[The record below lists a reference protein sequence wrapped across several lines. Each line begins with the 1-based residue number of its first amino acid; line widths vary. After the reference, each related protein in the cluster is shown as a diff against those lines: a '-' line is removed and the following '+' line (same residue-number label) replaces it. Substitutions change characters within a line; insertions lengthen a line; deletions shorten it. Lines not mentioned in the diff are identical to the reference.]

1 MSDLAF
7 VLVAALAITLFVRA
21 LTKSTA
27 GMRKEVHATEEEEMS
42 IIHAQTPKSLS
53 MNSTFARDNP
63 SPDTIM
69 DSPMKAADQRQT
81 SIFHVQTSTN
91 AVGTSFGVGADRF
104 ESLLD
109 GRNAPRPYVDPTKLR
124 KRVTARRLDTDEPAL
139 TRLEVLLNG
148 KQAPHIANAHTK
160 LPKRVV
166 ARRTDHEQPAVTRLE
181 ALLDGTMQPRVPRSK
196 MEPRRGT
203 LIRMTSNRLEA
214 LLEGTVTPR
223 VLVQG
228 SASKGARRIKPQPI
242 AGIFRLE
249 RLLDGT
255 VHPKLSPAGDV
266 SKRRVEPIPMPLRAP
281 SSYTTRALAASD
293 LVAALAAAVAER
305 KTVIAAPAAPRLG
318 ASQALPQDTAVAI
331 ASAQLAAATASDAA
345 GRAIAAYQLAQ
356 ERQERLVAEAESRAR
371 IAAAAEEAIVEVKPT
386 AASSSHHQAA
396 RHRKA
401 GRLAAPS
408 AGGASHKH
416 ERPPLRHMTTSVYDA
431 SLRRAFDSVDRDHS
445 GSLSKRQLYAALAMV
460 QLACAPSEQL
470 KIWELFDRDHDG
482 KITYEE
488 FRRLGAVLLELAEA
502 MPKRQGRATGT
513 ETVVG
518 GTFARRDAVDTQR
531 MHYAAS
537 RIQGLARQ
545 RSMEQFRMAALGRL

>member
-1 MSDLAF
+1 MRRRPKAF
-7 VLVAALAITLFVRA
+7 DEQHLCSRQSVSRHDHGLTHEGCRPKADKHISCADTVACGHQLRC
-21 LTKSTA
+21 
-27 GMRKEVHATEEEEMS
+27 GCR
-42 IIHAQTPKSLS
+42 SLRVI
-53 MNSTFARDNP
+53 ARW
-63 SPDTIM
+63 
-69 DSPMKAADQRQT
+69 QER
-81 SIFHVQTSTN
+81 
-91 AVGTSFGVGADRF
+91 
-104 ESLLD
+104 
-109 GRNAPRPYVDPTKLR
+109 PRPYVDPTKLR

-139 TRLEVLLNG
+139 TRLEVPLNG
-148 KQAPHIANAHTK
+148 KQAPHIANAPHK
-160 LPKRVV
+160 ASKRVV

-203 LIRMTSNRLEA
+203 LILMTSNRLEA

-293 LVAALAAAVAER
+293 LVAALAAVAER

-356 ERQERLVAEAESRAR
+356 ERQERLVAEADLVQGRSRGW
-371 IAAAAEEAIVEVKPT
+371 EAIVEVKPT
-386 AASSSHHQAA
+386 AASSSHHQLRAIV
-396 RHRKA
+396 
-401 GRLAAPS
+401 
-408 AGGASHKH
+408 
-416 ERPPLRHMTTSVYDA
+416 RPTP
-431 SLRRAFDSVDRDHS
+431 RRSQR
-445 GSLSKRQLYAALAMV
+445 
-460 QLACAPSEQL
+460 
-470 KIWELFDRDHDG
+470 W
-482 KITYEE
+482 
-488 FRRLGAVLLELAEA
+488 RRI
-502 MPKRQGRATGT
+502 
-513 ETVVG
+513 
-518 GTFARRDAVDTQR
+518 
-531 MHYAAS
+531 S
-537 RIQGLARQ
+537 
-545 RSMEQFRMAALGRL
+545 